1 MRWPIHTWWRFDW
14 QNIWH
19 HTCNQHIN
27 QLCLIARRTWSS
39 LGREG
44 NWRYMLWFINFLFL
58 KLSLSIKILKPMF
71 KLMYLTL
78 KLLRGWANTFE
89 CIDASHYASWRVIHQ
104 QYPLQDN
111 CTVRSHVP
119 NTSSWTWGND
129 NQTREDCERRSEAC
143 HGFVQADFAAS
154 FQELSLQLPYG
165 H

>member
-1 MRWPIHTWWRFDW
+1 MAFWLTKHLESYMQPTHNPIVFDFTK
-14 QNIWH
+14 N
-19 HTCNQHIN
+19 
-27 QLCLIARRTWSS
+27 LKFSRTW
-39 LGREG
+39 GK
-44 NWRYMLWFINFLFL
+44 L
-58 KLSLSIKILKPMF
+58 KVYVMVYQFFVLEVIVIYKNPDANAQ
-71 KLMYLTL
+71 LMYLTL